1 MGREVRR
8 GPRYSASRENRDD
21 SSSPAAPR
29 SVDIVMTNYSYHLPA
44 LREAQIRETGRMVH
58 RRGRTRMLVGSAVVA
73 GVVVLAALGL
83 WSFQRS
89 FIYFP
94 DTSRPPSA
102 DEVLPGGQDV
112 RFTTS
117 DGLELSAWYVPAPE
131 ADADTVLVASGNGG
145 NRADRAEL
153 GRSIVDSGRGALL
166 LDYRGYGGNPGSP
179 SEEGMAK
186 DVRAA
191 REFLLGDEVSAERL
205 IYLGESIG
213 AAVVTELAAEHPPA
227 GLLLRSP
234 FSSLADAGRAAYGVP
249 VGWVLRDTFPV
260 VEHMARVDAPVAVIY
275 GDADSIVP
283 PEQSRAVAQASRDAG
298 NETYELSVTAAEH
311 NDARLAHGPEIT
323 EALTL
328 LTQR

>member
-1 MGREVRR
+1 
-8 GPRYSASRENRDD
+8 
-21 SSSPAAPR
+21 
-29 SVDIVMTNYSYHLPA
+29 
-44 LREAQIRETGRMVH
+44 
-58 RRGRTRMLVGSAVVA
+58 MLVGSAVVV
-73 GVVVLAALGL
+73 GVVVLAAVGL
-83 WSFQRS
+83 WTFQRS

-94 DTSRPPSA
+94 DTSRPPPA
-102 DEVLPGGQDV
+102 EDVLPDGQDV

-131 ADADTVLVASGNGG
+131 ADADTVLVAPGNGG

-153 GRSIVDSGRGALL
+153 ARSIVDSGHGALL
-166 LDYRGYGGNPGSP
+166 LDYRGYGGNPGNP

-191 REFLLGDEVSAERL
+191 REFLLGDGVPTDQL

-213 AAVVTELAAEHPPA
+213 AAVVTELATEHPPA

-234 FSSLADAGRAAYGVP
+234 FSSLAASGRAAYGVP

-260 VEHMARVDAPVAVIY
+260 AEQMAQVDAPVAVIY

-298 NETYELSVTAAEH
+298 NDTYELPVTGADH
-311 NDARLAHGPEIT
+311 NDAHLAHGPEVA